1 MIEAN
6 NPEIDAAQLER
17 RIEVELKQPEQPVA
31 IASPSWPSG
40 LEMAPAQQS
49 VSLLALKVRLRR
61 VPVIGSSLALFNQ
74 WQRRRRIAAR
84 LLARPYLGYALRW
97 LKSLALVH
105 ETRGRVEI
113 AARALNAMDNK
124 LTFMEQRLRTEI
136 ALSNARVTDLHQE
149 VEFAEQRLK
158 TAQEL
163 HLAHVNALRQE
174 IAEEKKRSAEN
185 RVEILFQQRR
195 LTKALETTGQSRDAA
210 AVLAE
215 ARNPVHTDA
224 LDSYYAAFEAA
235 YRGSREEIKK
245 RLEVYLERIKNR
257 PEDLPVLDIGC
268 GRGEWIELL
277 RDHGIA
283 AYGVDINSMF
293 VADARARAIDAR
305 EAEALAHMRGLG
317 DASLAG
323 ITGFHIIE
331 HLELDVLISLIDEAS
346 RVLAPG
352 GFLLFET
359 PNPENLIV
367 GATTFWN
374 DPTHRAP
381 LPPSVT
387 RFMVGQRG
395 FVDSE
400 VIYLHEAD
408 DTLKLQG
415 ADAVTS
421 RLNQLFYGPQD
432 YAIWARKA

>member
-31 IASPSWPSG
+31 IASPSGPSSLG
-40 LEMAPAQQS
+40 MAPAQQS
-49 VSLLALKVRLRR
+49 ASLLALKVRLRR
-61 VPVIGSSLALFNQ
+61 VPVIGSGLALFNQ

-84 LLARPYLGYALRW
+84 LLAMPYLGYALRW

-105 ETRGRVEI
+105 ETRESVVI
-113 AARALNAMDNK
+113 AARALNA
-124 LTFMEQRLRTEI
+124 MEQRLRTEI

-210 AVLAE
+210 VVLAE

-293 VADARARAIDAR
+293 VADARARAIDTR

-331 HLELDVLISLIDEAS
+331 HLELDVLISIIDEAS

-415 ADAVTS
+415 ADAVAS